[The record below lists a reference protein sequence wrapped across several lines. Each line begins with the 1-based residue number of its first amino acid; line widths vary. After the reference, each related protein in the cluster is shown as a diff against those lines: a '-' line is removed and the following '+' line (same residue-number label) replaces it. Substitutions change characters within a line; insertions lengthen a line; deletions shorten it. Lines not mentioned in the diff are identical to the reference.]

1 MDRQRRR
8 RGGADPGAAGVGGAV
23 SAASVPVTAFVIERA
38 RWLRGEGSAASCLLR
53 ASDGRMCCLGF
64 YGAACGLSR
73 DELLGVR
80 DFCGPGAAPVR
91 QRPHMAWLLGVSV
104 YPGRYTVAQER
115 VAQERLVNV
124 NDDPSLPEATREAQ
138 ITALFAEQGIAVTFV

>member
-1 MDRQRRR
+1 M
-8 RGGADPGAAGVGGAV
+8 

-38 RWLRGEGSAASCLLR
+38 RWLRGEGRTASWLLR

-73 DELLGVR
+73 VELLGVR
-80 DFCGPGAAPVR
+80 DFCGPSAAPVR
-91 QRPHMAWLLGVSV
+91 QRPHMAWLLDASV
-104 YPGRYTVAQER
+104 YPGSTVAQER
-115 VAQERLVNV
+115 MAQERLVNA